1 MAKKSRRH
9 KLEGKRPP
17 QTPAANAFSPA
28 SSTHKPWQIAAVCL
42 LLAVATIFAYRG
54 VRSNDFLTYDD
65 DVYVVDNAPI
75 HQGIT
80 AQSIGWAF
88 DTFQLPTGTRS
99 PGSPTWSTG
108 SSTAKIPPATISPM
122 SASTPPTPSF
132 FSSCSYS

>member
-17 QTPAANAFSPA
+17 QTQAPNALSAA
-28 SSTHKPWQIAAVCL
+28 SSAHKPWQIAAVCL
-42 LLAVATIFAYRG
+42 LLAVVTIFAYRG

-75 HQGIT
+75 HQGIN

-88 DTFQLPTGTRS
+88 DIRAFHASNWHPLTWISHMVDWQLYG
-99 PGSPTWSTG
+99 
-108 SSTAKIPPATISPM
+108 KNPAGHHLTNV
-122 SASTPPTPSF
+122 STPPTPSF
-132 FSSCSYS
+132 FSSCS